1 MKFIKDNSQTM
12 AEWINAVLN
21 KNCVQK
27 EDIKFSGKSRERRV
41 SLPWAALCYI
51 LNETESLKNDSNAL
65 HAIKSAIY
73 PVIHDSCKE
82 TAEYVFDEKMQERDY
97 DS

>member
-27 EDIKFSGKSRERRV
+27 EDIKFSSGLLV
-41 SLPWAALCYI
+41 ALIIMYFAVLAFFKTVAKI
-51 LNETESLKNDSNAL
+51 PFDIKYFLIGFFIFAMIINSWIFTGRMKNLS
-65 HAIKSAIY
+65 
-73 PVIHDSCKE
+73 KE
-82 TAEYVFDEKMQERDY
+82 TFA
-97 DS
+97 SN